1 MKTNRG
7 FVVSCVLLFAS
18 VGCFFSFFSP
28 KGNSR
33 FKWELIW
40 GNFAA
45 RFKPDDHTGFTAL
58 ITHESIPLCKAPYS
72 KTVYPEL
79 YSSPLLSILL
89 SPKAWQED
97 TGVCSPPAMLK
108 HHIHRPQHQCGA
120 TSCWLG
126 TCGCLLLA
134 TGACW
139 DPPPPTQRTC
149 PRHHLLWSLS
159 SLFLSQSESK
169 DEEICRLASP
179 NTLPLCIW
187 NSSFS
192 LNNILYEPR
201 EGVHLPFI

>member
-79 YSSPLLSILL
+79 YSSPLLSILAVPKSL
-89 SPKAWQED
+89 TKGHRCVQPSCNAEASHPSPSASVWGNKLLAGHMW
-97 TGVCSPPAMLK
+97 VPAFS
-108 HHIHRPQHQCGA
+108 H
-120 TSCWLG
+120 W
-126 TCGCLLLA
+126 CLLGPSTA
-134 TGACW
+134 HTEN
-139 DPPPPTQRTC
+139 
-149 PRHHLLWSLS
+149 LS
-159 SLFLSQSESK
+159 QASPALIPFLSLFESVWK
-169 DEEICRLASP
+169 
-179 NTLPLCIW
+179 
-187 NSSFS
+187 
-192 LNNILYEPR
+192 
-201 EGVHLPFI
+201 